1 MVKRMI
7 KTFEEL
13 WAKCEDF
20 NKNTSNTN
28 DSINE
33 ILMKFNLYLSID
45 KKEMSSDEKNKLK
58 NRVMGEIL
66 LSLSNISLLDNINI
80 FAALHEAYQYRSLKK
95 LNIKE
100 KK

>member
-1 MVKRMI
+1 MI

-13 WAKCEDF
+13 WTKCEDF

-45 KKEMSSDEKNKLK
+45 KKEMSNDEKNKLK

-80 FAALHEAYQYRSLKK
+80 FAALHEAYQYRSLEK
-95 LNIKE
+95 LNIQE

>member
-13 WAKCEDF
+13 WTKCEDF

-45 KKEMSSDEKNKLK
+45 KKEISNDEKNKLK

-80 FAALHEAYQYRSLKK
+80 FAALHEAYQYRSLEK
-95 LNIKE
+95 LNIQE